1 MLHPSLREGYGLVIV
16 EAASV
21 GTPSVVVSGPENAA
35 SELIEEGVNGFV
47 AGSAEP
53 EELADALVK
62 AVAGGAELR
71 ESTLEW
77 YERRR
82 DELSIE
88 SSLAA
93 VEASY
98 SEAFA
103 DSSGARS

>member
-1 MLHPSLREGYGLVIV
+1 MIV

-77 YERRR
+77 YERHR

-88 SSLAA
+88 ARSPPWSLLL
-93 VEASY
+93 EAL
-98 SEAFA
+98 A
-103 DSSGARS
+103 DSTGARS